1 MTTAGTGAIIK
12 QLRTARGL
20 SQMDL
25 ATALGYKDRTTIAK
39 IESGAIE
46 PSIGKMEEIA
56 QYFNVSLA
64 YLRNTL
70 ERSLYSLDYEVTH
83 TGDSVYVTD
92 DMGRDAGQTFSAAE
106 WEDLKKTGEVS
117 AVIRIMQGK
126 ENKKTPDTQMSIEG
140 LPENKR
146 WLIDY
151 VMSLSDDEVKQL
163 RGVVEFVRSQR
174 G

>member
-12 QLRTARGL
+12 QLRTARGM
-20 SQMDL
+20 SQMEL

-46 PSIGKMEEIA
+46 PSIGKMEEISG
-56 QYFNVSLA
+56 YFNVSLA

-70 ERSLYSLDYEVTH
+70 ERNLYALDYEVTH
-83 TGDSVYVTD
+83 TGDSVCVTD
-92 DMGRDAGQTFSAAE
+92 GMGNEVGRKFSAAE
-106 WEDLKKTGEVS
+106 WEELKKTGEVS
-117 AVIRIMQGK
+117 VVIRIMRD
-126 ENKKTPDTQMSIEG
+126 EEKKKAPDTQVSIEG

-146 WLIDY
+146 WLVDY
-151 VMSLSDDEVKQL
+151 VMSLSEEEAKQF
-163 RGVVEFVRSQR
+163 RGIAEFVRSQR